1 MKKIKL
7 KESISTLPTETRAST
22 TDQVIEDLSY
32 IKEPDFNIVDVTVL
46 PDEEY
51 NPTIQSLL
59 INIDE
64 DKSLTEAEKL
74 GFNILSET
82 VNAKTGYSSSL
93 FEFETRTKN
102 ITLNL
107 SMCESEKHVGVWNIK
122 AHTTKGELVFE
133 SNTQHPK
140 QVITNYLNSLSSE
153 YLLESEADE
162 SKTRTATIY
171 QIRDINYQ
179 VTPYAFMGYDFL
191 EEKGL
196 KPNMDDYD
204 KVATIDL
211 TSNQGLEDIFRIGN
225 TDKSQFDTVKPM
237 RSISV
242 SDIIELDGKKY
253 YVDSWGFKEV

>member
-1 MKKIKL
+1 MKKLKL
-7 KESISTLPTETRAST
+7 KESISTLPTETRTST

-32 IKEPDFNIVDVTVL
+32 VKEPDFNIVDVTVL

-64 DKSLTEAEKL
+64 DKSLNESEKL

-82 VNAKTGYSSSL
+82 VNTKTGYSSSL

-107 SMCESEKHVGVWNIK
+107 SMCESERHVGVWNIK

-153 YLLESEADE
+153 YLLESEVDE
-162 SKTRTATIY
+162 PKTKEATIY
-171 QIRDINYQ
+171 QLRSPRDCEYGFL
-179 VTPYAFMGYDFL
+179 PYKYAEGKLNF
-191 EEKGL
+191 
-196 KPNMDDYD
+196 DDYD
-204 KVATIDL
+204 KVATIKL
-211 TSNQGLEDIFRIGN
+211 TPTQGLEDIFRIGN
-225 TDKSQFDTVKPM
+225 TDKSQFDTIKPM

-242 SDIIELDGKKY
+242 SDIIELGGTKY
-253 YVDSWGFKEV
+253 YVDDFGFKEVA